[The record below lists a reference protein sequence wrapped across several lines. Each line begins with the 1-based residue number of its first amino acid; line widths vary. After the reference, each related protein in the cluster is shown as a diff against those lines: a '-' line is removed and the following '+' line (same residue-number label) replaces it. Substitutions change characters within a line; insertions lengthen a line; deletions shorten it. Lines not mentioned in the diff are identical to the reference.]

1 MPSDH
6 GPDNITGPLIDA
18 CWQFWRQWRQASH
31 PVRKGEITP
40 EQYWLLKRLS
50 RGGPMNISELA
61 GGLGITNSS
70 ATTATK
76 RLEKMGLVARQR
88 QKDDERVVLV
98 TLTDAGRQVL
108 EGWAGEQRR
117 ALADLLTP
125 LNREERVALLH
136 LFQKIIQAG

>member
-40 EQYWLLKRLS
+40 EQYWLLKRLL

-88 QKDDERVVLV
+88 
-98 TLTDAGRQVL
+98 
-108 EGWAGEQRR
+108 
-117 ALADLLTP
+117 
-125 LNREERVALLH
+125 
-136 LFQKIIQAG
+136 